1 MILLKYFENLNLCGL
16 KNEWTYNLLSQMGN
30 FWELKGDTINTYIG
44 TTDLYIYSKTA
55 LSKVGDMVNLHMG
68 DNQDQ
73 RMGYI

>member
-1 MILLKYFENLNLCGL
+1 
-16 KNEWTYNLLSQMGN
+16 MGN